1 MLVYYYKVCS
11 IFCWF
16 FFFDREKERDK
27 QTERERRRVR
37 EREGGR
43 FFFDLVTNEFLTKS
57 MGLKTIDLRL
67 CVQNQRYLH
76 RKQKFM
82 KKYLYNIIDV
92 EI

>member
-1 MLVYYYKVCS
+1 MLAYNYKVCS

-16 FFFDREKERDK
+16 FFFDREKEKTNR
-27 QTERERRRVR
+27 ERERD
-37 EREGGR
+37 
-43 FFFDLVTNEFLTKS
+43 FFDLVTNEFLTKS